1 MMHVGGEEGGKDELL
16 FNSPMP
22 APPSP
27 TYQVPK
33 SPIMG
38 VMPMQPMHANVMSP
52 DAMLRAYAERHT
64 MGAATSGIPTAPA
77 PIANY
82 NNMGMRVLYSPDTTA
97 PSSVYPAEAANQRK
111 SLAPTELSKYD
122 EEDAYV
128 GTAE

>member
-1 MMHVGGEEGGKDELL
+1 MHVGGVEGGRDELL
-16 FNSPMP
+16 FDSPMP
-22 APPSP
+22 TLPSP
-27 TYQVPK
+27 THQVPK

-52 DAMLRAYAERHT
+52 DAMLRAYAERRAT
-64 MGAATSGIPTAPA
+64 GAATPGTPAVPAPA
-77 PIANY
+77 ANY

-97 PSSVYPAEAANQRK
+97 PSSVYPTAAANRRK
-111 SLAPTELSKYD
+111 SLAPTEYSKYD